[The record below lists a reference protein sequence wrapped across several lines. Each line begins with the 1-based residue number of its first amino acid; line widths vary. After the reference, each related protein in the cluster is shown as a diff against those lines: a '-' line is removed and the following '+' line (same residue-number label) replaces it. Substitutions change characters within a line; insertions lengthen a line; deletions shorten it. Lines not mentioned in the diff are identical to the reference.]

1 MRTAHVL
8 FAGVIAGALT
18 APVLAK
24 SSNTHDAE
32 EKSSAS
38 TCTPYQQ
45 APDGSWKESGERDK
59 SDPDAAQAGDQG
71 RSRKRAEPTPR
82 QFSSGAA
89 PS

>member
-59 SDPDAAQAGDQG
+59 SDPDAAQAGDPG
-71 RSRKRAEPTPR
+71 G
-82 QFSSGAA
+82 GAGSA
-89 PS
+89 PN

>member
-38 TCTPYQQ
+38 TCTPYQR
-45 APDGSWKESGERDK
+45 APDGSWKER
-59 SDPDAAQAGDQG
+59 AARQIRPRRSTSRRSRG
-71 RSRKRAEPTPR
+71 RSRKRAELTPR